1 MTTKSQQPAQE
12 EESKGLTFQYLQPF
26 RTSGGQIVTMK
37 ALLTIH
43 GNQYVEVNENS
54 LRYKPKD
61 LQLLTP
67 EEIAE
72 YESELLYE
80 QALLELEIKK

>member
-12 EESKGLTFQYLQPF
+12 EESKGMTFQYLQPF
-26 RTSGGQIVTMK
+26 RTSAGQIVTMK
-37 ALLTIH
+37 AILTIH
-43 GNQYVEVNENS
+43 GKQYVEVNENS

-67 EEIAE
+67 EEIDE

-80 QALLELEIKK
+80 EALIKLENDK

>member
-61 LQLLTP
+61 LQLLTMR
-67 EEIAE
+67 EIAE
-72 YESELLYE
+72 YESVLLYE
-80 QALLELEIKK
+80 EALIELEIKK

>member
-1 MTTKSQQPAQE
+1 MTTKQQQPAQE
-12 EESKGLTFQYLQPF
+12 EEAKGLTFQYLQPF
-26 RTSGGQIVTMK
+26 RTSGGQIVRMK
-37 ALLTIH
+37 AILTIH

-67 EEIAE
+67 EEIDE
-72 YESELLYE
+72 YESALLYE
-80 QALLELEIKK
+80 EALIKLENDK

>member
-1 MTTKSQQPAQE
+1 MTTRQQQPAQE

-80 QALLELEIKK
+80 EALIELEIKK

>member
-1 MTTKSQQPAQE
+1 MTTQQQPAQE
-12 EESKGLTFQYLQPF
+12 EKPKGLTLQYLQPF

-67 EEIAE
+67 EEMEE
-72 YESELLYE
+72 Y
-80 QALLELEIKK
+80 KRK

>member
-1 MTTKSQQPAQE
+1 MTTKSHQPAQE
-12 EESKGLTFQYLQPF
+12 EESKGMTFQYLRPF

-67 EEIAE
+67 EEMEE
-72 YESELLYE
+72 Y
-80 QALLELEIKK
+80 KRK

>member
-1 MTTKSQQPAQE
+1 MKTRQQQPAQE

-43 GNQYVEVNENS
+43 CNQYVEVNENS

-80 QALLELEIKK
+80 EALIELEIKK